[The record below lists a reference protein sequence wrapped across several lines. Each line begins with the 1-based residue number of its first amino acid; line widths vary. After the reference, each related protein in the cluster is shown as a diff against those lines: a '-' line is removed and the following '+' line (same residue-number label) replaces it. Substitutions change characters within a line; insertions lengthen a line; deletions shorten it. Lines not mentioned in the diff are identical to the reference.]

1 MVPFKVVLKSFLY
14 TVFVVSPLQSNRFV
28 VCNCCGCSGTE
39 NMILILLCCSDLQE
53 GTTWAVT
60 AMKLKV
66 SKASHCT
73 AVKFW

>member
-1 MVPFKVVLKSFLY
+1 MVPFKVVSKSFLY
-14 TVFVVSPLQSNRFV
+14 TVFAVSPLQSNRFV

-39 NMILILLCCSDLQE
+39 NMILILLCCSELQE

-60 AMKLKV
+60 TMKLEV
-66 SKASHCT
+66 SKASHCK

>member
-1 MVPFKVVLKSFLY
+1 MVPFKVVSKSFLY
-14 TVFVVSPLQSNRFV
+14 TVFAVSLQSNRFV

-39 NMILILLCCSDLQE
+39 NMILILLCCGDLQE

-66 SKASHCT
+66 SNASHCK